1 MTFRLVTHNPTW
13 KGIQPKEK
21 RKLGKRTNR
30 NHGLLGRTVET
41 ESNSYRGISLEFSKI
56 IIFSPIQLRR
66 LTQTELR
73 DEVPVRG
80 EDCHNS

>member
-1 MTFRLVTHNPTW
+1 MIPLE
-13 KGIQPKEK
+13 GIHPNDKPKP
-21 RKLGKRTNR
+21 R
-30 NHGLLGRTVET
+30 NHGLLGRTVEAK
-41 ESNSYRGISLEFSKI
+41 SNSYRGSSLEFSNI
-56 IIFSPIQLRR
+56 TIFSPIPLRR